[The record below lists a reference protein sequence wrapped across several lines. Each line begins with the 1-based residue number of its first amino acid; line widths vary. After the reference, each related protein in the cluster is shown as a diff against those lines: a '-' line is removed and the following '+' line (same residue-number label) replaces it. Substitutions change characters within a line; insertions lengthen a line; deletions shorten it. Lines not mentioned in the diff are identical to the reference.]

1 MKGIL
6 KFIAIL
12 IFANIKKI
20 LIIGGILMISS
31 LSYYGAVDEKGEK
44 VITFEE
50 NAIQSVVDLKSE
62 IVEEQQEVEET
73 DKQQEIQ
80 VTAKVEEQKQE
91 VAEPIEKKQEVK
103 AKKEKKAESITVKQL
118 SQTTEVEEKEIIE
131 KQNKEETVKD
141 EVPQEIKQESNYT
154 EEEVKVAVKTE
165 CIDNNHC
172 AITGNSNMWFK
183 TKAEAVA
190 KYNAELEKWSQKCK
204 SGEISYEELIKKSP
218 YGYETWNCPKCNQ
231 YTLNYY
237 YN

>member
-31 LSYYGAVDEKGEK
+31 LSYYGAVDENGEK

-50 NAIQSVVDLKSE
+50 NATQSAVDFKSE
-62 IVEEQQEVEET
+62 MLEEQQEIEQT

-91 VAEPIEKKQEVK
+91 VAESIEKKQEVK
-103 AKKEKKAESITVKQL
+103 AKEETKAESITVKQL
-118 SQTTEVEEKEIIE
+118 SQTTKVEEKEIIE
-131 KQNKEETVKD
+131 EQKKEETLKE

-154 EEEVKVAVKTE
+154 EEDVKVAVKTE

-172 AITGNSNMWFK
+172 AVTGNSNMCFK